1 MLQYTHLR
9 HERCTYWTLAEK
21 EFTKLTL
28 ENIYTRTEN
37 LSFIRHSIAHGD
49 LGRSSHLRAASS
61 PGHGGRSRGRRCL
74 LIVGTLARLGKLLAE
89 LLLFLLTAH
98 LAELLSG
105 ARVRHFLTAWANVR
119 GDGRVCRTAK
129 WLEAEGETGEGCE
142 CRMATA
148 ARVAPFMAGLGDF
161 SGICNVRAPCNLS
174 VLRHRGKRAHG
185 PGQLV
190 RKSPRRR

>member
-61 PGHGGRSRGRRCL
+61 PGHGGRSRGRRSL

-119 GDGRVCRTAK
+119 GGWTSVPNGEVARGRGGDGRGV
-129 WLEAEGETGEGCE
+129 
-142 CRMATA
+142 
-148 ARVAPFMAGLGDF
+148 RVSNG
-161 SGICNVRAPCNLS
+161 
-174 VLRHRGKRAHG
+174 HRCASCAFYGW
-185 PGQLV
+185 
-190 RKSPRRR
+190 PRRFFGDLQRPRALQSECAPTSWKACTRSRTIST